1 MHSQNG
7 TNGDGKIRNLCR
19 KATIILHSFS
29 PLMCLQLYDAVQ
41 CTVFKYLLTTGLWRM
56 QQMLILMLSGI
67 FLDALQSFKSP
78 SLVKF
83 LLPII

>member
-7 TNGDGKIRNLCR
+7 TNRDRNIRNLCR
-19 KATIILHSFS
+19 KATVILHSFS
-29 PLMCLQLYDAVQ
+29 PFMCLQLYDAVEF
-41 CTVFKYLLTTGLWRM
+41 FKYLLTTGLWRM